1 MNPTLTAS
9 QLIEQ
14 QQQSLKLKWV
24 AGKDGGDRSLE
35 PPNAKYPGMALVGH
49 LNFVHRNRVQVIGK
63 TEQEYL
69 GNFSGEERA
78 QAIQDLFQC
87 PSTSLVIVSAGEIDD
102 DMIRAADEN
111 KLALCETTLPSP
123 VAIDILQA
131 FLTRALAPRET
142 VHGVFIEVMGIGV
155 VITGEAGI
163 GKSELAL
170 ELLSRGH
177 RMIADDAVE
186 LMRSDPEYLVG
197 QSLRHELL
205 EYLEVRGLGIINVR
219 TMFGETAVRH
229 KKNVHFIIRLERLTP
244 ERLSDVERLQAEIGS
259 RTILGVEV
267 PEVVLYVA
275 PGRNLAVLVEA
286 ATRSHILRMWGM
298 NPMDEFLEK
307 HSALIKKEQE

>member
-1 MNPTLTAS
+1 MNPTLTTS
-9 QLIEQ
+9 ELVDRQ
-14 QQQSLKLKWV
+14 QQALQLQWI
-24 AGKDGGDRSLE
+24 AGKAGGDRSLE

-63 TEQEYL
+63 TEQDYL
-69 GNFSGEERA
+69 GGLEQA
-78 QAIQDLFQC
+78 QRKQAVDDLFQC
-87 PSTSLVIVSAGEIDD
+87 PSTSLVILCGEQVDSD
-102 DMIRAADEN
+102 LAEAADQHRLPFCRSN
-111 KLALCETTLPSP
+111 LPSP
-123 VAIDILQA
+123 VIIDALQA

-155 VITGEAGI
+155 LITGEAGI

-186 LMRSDPEYLVG
+186 LVRSDPEYLVG

-205 EYLEVRGLGIINVR
+205 EYLEVRGLGIIDVR

-229 KKNVHFIIRLERLTP
+229 KKNIHFIIRLERLTE
-244 ERLSDVERLQAEIGS
+244 ERLTKVDRLQAETGS
-259 RTILGVEV
+259 RVILGLSI

-298 NPMDEFLEK
+298 NPMQEFLEK

>member
-1 MNPTLTAS
+1 MNPTLSTS
-9 QLIEQ
+9 ELVQ
-14 QQQSLKLKWV
+14 QQQQALQLQWI
-24 AGKDGGDRSLE
+24 AGKAGGARSLE

-49 LNFVHRNRVQVIGK
+49 LNFVHRNRVQVVGK
-63 TEQEYL
+63 TERDYL
-69 GNFSGEERA
+69 GGLDDA
-78 QAIQDLFQC
+78 QRKQAVHDLFQS
-87 PSTSLVIVSAGEIDD
+87 PSTSLVVFCGENVDTDLIE
-102 DMIRAADEN
+102 AADQHG
-111 KLALCETTLPSP
+111 LPLCSSALPSP
-123 VAIDILQA
+123 VIIDALQA

-155 VITGEAGI
+155 LIAGEAGI

-186 LMRSDPEYLVG
+186 LVRSNPDYLVG

-205 EYLEVRGLGIINVR
+205 EYLEVRGLGIIDVR

-229 KKNVHFIIRLERLTP
+229 KKNVHFMIRLERLTE
-244 ERLSDVERLQAEIGS
+244 ERLSKVDRLQAEIGS
-259 RTILGVEV
+259 RIILGVTI

-298 NPMDEFLEK
+298 NPMEEFLEK
-307 HSALIKKEQE
+307 HSALIKKDQE